1 MSGIFKGNMQAWMET
16 IKLWIRRSCIM
27 WLIEVIRQINV
38 IKQIVMRQ
46 VMKIEQTGKTFLR
59 KSRNWY
65 QNLSEKI
72 NKN

>member
-1 MSGIFKGNMQAWMET
+1 MQDTSPMIDQRKWLCQGYLKE
-16 IKLWIRRSCIM
+16 IRSCIM

-38 IKQIVMRQ
+38 IVMRQ

-65 QNLSEKI
+65 QDLSEKI

>member
-1 MSGIFKGNMQAWMET
+1 
-16 IKLWIRRSCIM
+16 M